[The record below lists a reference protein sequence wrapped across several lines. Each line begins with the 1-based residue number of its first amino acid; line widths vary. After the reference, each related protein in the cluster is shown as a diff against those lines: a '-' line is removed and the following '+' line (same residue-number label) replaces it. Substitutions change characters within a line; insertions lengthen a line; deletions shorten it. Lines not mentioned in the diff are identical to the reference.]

1 MMHFEELLKL
11 QTLDIELDKIKSE
24 REGYPN
30 QLESVKNSYDK
41 ILKDYENLND
51 RVEALTT
58 EKASLQEKLD
68 LEETRLNK
76 SKVRLNEI
84 KNNFEYQAL
93 RREIDSTEKSNFTLQ
108 QTIASHSE
116 ELQKLEEALKQKKEE
131 LEQVE
136 TKFDDV
142 KNLVDEKSDYYAQE
156 ISKRQNEVDQYYDH
170 IEKSLLSKYKFIRK
184 RLDYAVVSADDGV
197 CKGCYMS
204 LPPQMIN
211 EMQTKKDLYNCPNC
225 HRILYLEDY
234 IER

>member
-30 QLESVKNSYDK
+30 QLESVKNNYDQ
-41 ILKDYENLND
+41 ILSQYKSLNS
-51 RVEALTT
+51 RVETLTA
-58 EKASLQEKLD
+58 EKISLEEKLG
-68 LEETRLNK
+68 LEVTRLNK
-76 SKVRLNEI
+76 SKIRLNEI

-93 RREIDSTEKSNFTLQ
+93 RREIDSTEKSNFTLE

-116 ELQKLEEALKQKKEE
+116 ELQKLEESLKQKKIE

-136 TKFDDV
+136 TEFDDV
-142 KNLVDEKSDYYAQE
+142 KSLVDEKSDYYAQE
-156 ISKRQNEVDQYYDH
+156 ISKRQNEVNQYHDH
-170 IEKSLLSKYKFIRK
+170 IEKALLSKYKFIRT
-184 RLDYAVVSADDGV
+184 RLNKAVVCVDEGV

-204 LPPQMIN
+204 LPPQMVN